1 MIFLVKME
9 TLIIND
15 NTYKY
20 VNLVEIVTTINGKE
34 ISTLKVKDLKKFR
47 EEIED
52 WIYIQRGLESL
63 RTERTYTPSE
73 ARQLLKKW
81 QES

>member
-1 MIFLVKME
+1 ML
-9 TLIIND
+9 IND
-15 NTYKY
+15 NPYKY
-20 VNLVEIVTTINGKE
+20 GNYSLNMTTINGKD

-63 RTERTYTPSE
+63 RTEGTYTPSE

>member
-1 MIFLVKME
+1 ME
-9 TLIIND
+9 IAIIND

-20 VNLVEIVTTINGKE
+20 GNLVEIMTTINGKD
-34 ISTLKVKDLKKFR
+34 ISTLKLKDLKKIR

-63 RTERTYTPSE
+63 RTERTYTSTE
-73 ARQLLKKW
+73 ARELLKKW
-81 QES
+81 QEN

>member
-1 MIFLVKME
+1 ME
-9 TLIIND
+9 IMLIDTNA
-15 NTYKY
+15 YKY
-20 VNLVEIVTTINGKE
+20 GNYTLNMTTINGKE

-63 RTERTYTPSE
+63 RTERTYTSTE
-73 ARQLLKKW
+73 VRELLNKKCLKN
-81 QES
+81 

>member
-1 MIFLVKME
+1 ME
-9 TLIIND
+9 IMLIND
-15 NTYKY
+15 NPYKY
-20 VNLVEIVTTINGKE
+20 GNYSLNMTTINGKD

-63 RTERTYTPSE
+63 RTERTYTSTE
-73 ARQLLKKW
+73 VRELLNKKCLK
-81 QES
+81 S

>member
-1 MIFLVKME
+1 M
-9 TLIIND
+9 
-15 NTYKY
+15 
-20 VNLVEIVTTINGKE
+20 TTINGKE

-63 RTERTYTPSE
+63 RTERTYTSTE
-73 ARQLLKKW
+73 VRELLNKKCLK
-81 QES
+81 S